1 MADNVQLNSPTTY
14 GAIIATDEVD
24 SAQHQLMKLEFGGDG
39 VATKVSAADPLPT
52 ADAAVLAKLSNDPAT
67 QTTLAALL
75 AKVIAAPSTEA
86 KQDVMIT
93 GLAAIL
99 SNQQTNALTNVELRA
114 TPVPV
119 SGTVSVDTSLLSTAA
134 KQDAQTALLTT
145 LNSLIETNNTLIQ
158 LLSPLAAAMNSGA
171 PALRVAPISSQSTAV
186 TGTLTGVTTVTTV
199 STLTNFGTGI
209 PAKEMADDMN
219 NLVVTMAN
227 INNVTA

>member
-1 MADNVQLNSPTTY
+1 MSGIVPEQQSGGGTQYTDGAASPSNPVGTMP
-14 GAIIATDEVD
+14 V
-24 SAQHQLMKLEFGGDG
+24 FNNGGVITAVSG
-39 VATKVSAADPLPT
+39 VNPLPVT
-52 ADAAVLAKLSNDPAT
+52 ASLPSGAA
-67 QTTLAALL
+67 
-75 AKVIAAPSTEA
+75 
-86 KQDVMIT
+86 
-93 GLAAIL
+93 
-99 SNQQTNALTNVELRA
+99 
-114 TPVPV
+114 
-119 SGTVSVDTSLLSTAA
+119 TAA

-145 LNSLIETNNTLIQ
+145 LNSLIETNNTLIN

-219 NLVVTMAN
+219 NLVATMAN